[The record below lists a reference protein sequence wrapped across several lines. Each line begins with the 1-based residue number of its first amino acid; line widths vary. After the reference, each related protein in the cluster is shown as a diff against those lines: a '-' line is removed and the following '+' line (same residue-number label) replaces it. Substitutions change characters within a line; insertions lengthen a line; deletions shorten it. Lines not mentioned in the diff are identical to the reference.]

1 MIASVLFAEISP
13 AATFLICRSK
23 PLLPTDTCLPSE
35 SVAGSTPLL
44 QEYVLLPIVVD
55 DCTVAAEDVSEPLP
69 RATASFL
76 LETASLPIAIAL
88 SAEAVTSLPIAIL

>member
-1 MIASVLFAEISP
+1 MP
-13 AATFLICRSK
+13 
-23 PLLPTDTCLPSE
+23 
-35 SVAGSTPLL
+35 
-44 QEYVLLPIVVD
+44 PIVAD

-69 RATASFL
+69 RATAFFL